1 MRTNS
6 GLNKRQL
13 IFWVLFLTLI
23 LTFFIKG
30 KDTCEGDSG
39 GPLVTRTINGTYYQ
53 AGIVSFGSKHCAR
66 GVPAIYTRV
75 SGFVD
80 WINDNLEH

>member
-1 MRTNS
+1 MNIVFNVD
-6 GLNKRQL
+6 LN
-13 IFWVLFLTLI
+13 I
-23 LTFFIKG
+23 FFIKG

-53 AGIVSFGSKHCAR
+53 AGIVSYGSKYCAR
-66 GVPAIYTRV
+66 GAPAIYTRV

-80 WINDNLEH
+80 WIIDNLEY